1 MCSSPQ
7 NQRELDM
14 TEQLNNKKISTRII
28 FSCLI
33 FSTMETK
40 IFKITYILCI
50 IVLLYDAIQEN
61 VGRQAN
67 DTARDRLKLASM

>member
-1 MCSSPQ
+1 
-7 NQRELDM
+7 
-14 TEQLNNKKISTRII
+14 
-28 FSCLI
+28 
-33 FSTMETK
+33 METK